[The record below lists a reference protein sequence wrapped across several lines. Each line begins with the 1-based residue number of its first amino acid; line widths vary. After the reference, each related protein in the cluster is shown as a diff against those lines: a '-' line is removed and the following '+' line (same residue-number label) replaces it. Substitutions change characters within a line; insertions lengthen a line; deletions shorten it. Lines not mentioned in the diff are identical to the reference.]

1 LCVATSA
8 EPTFPERFPEKIAM
22 KKLVGAESDAAAT
35 PRAGLR
41 QLMSA
46 ALLASLRRGRAKRPL
61 SLALQGGGSFG
72 AFTWGVLDRLL
83 ERDDV
88 TLDTVSGVSAG
99 AVNAVLLASGLAEGG
114 PAAARRRLERFWR
127 RVSSAARLGRAASG
141 TAALAL
147 EFSMRVLSPY
157 QLNPLGLNPLREILA
172 AEVDF
177 ARLRQAS
184 PVRLLIGATR
194 VKDGRLRL
202 FRDQEI
208 TLDMVLASACLPQ
221 IQHAVEIDGEWYWDG
236 GFSANPPLRQ
246 LVLESAADDVV
257 LVQITPEA
265 QSGVPYLLNDI
276 TRRVNQ
282 ITFNGP
288 LQREIEA
295 LADLAAV
302 CGRERYFRSRLCRK
316 LRRLRLHR
324 IAAEDVIEGLQQASA
339 LALDWRFLVRLKEGG
354 RKAAEDCAAR
364 IARARA

>member
-1 LCVATSA
+1 MTRWAKA
-8 EPTFPERFPEKIAM
+8 D
-22 KKLVGAESDAAAT
+22 GAAAEGA
-35 PRAGLR
+35 RASLR
-41 QLMSA
+41 QLVPR
-46 ALLASLRRGRAKRPL
+46 ALLAPLRRERRKRL
-61 SLALQGGGSFG
+61 VSLALQGGGSFG

-83 ERDDV
+83 ERDD
-88 TLDTVSGVSAG
+88 LAIDTVSGVSAG

-114 PAAARRRLERFWR
+114 PAEARRRLERFWQ
-127 RVSSAARLGRAASG
+127 RVSRAQRLGRAASG

-147 EFSMRVLSPY
+147 ELSMRMLSPY

-172 AEVDF
+172 AEIDF
-177 ARLRQAS
+177 ARLRETS
-184 PVRLLIGATR
+184 PIRLLIGATR

-202 FRDQEI
+202 FRTEEI
-208 TLDMVLASACLPQ
+208 TLEAVLASACLPQ
-221 IQHAVEIDGEWYWDG
+221 IQHAVAIEGEWYWDG

-246 LVLESAADDVV
+246 LVLDSLADDVV

-265 QSGVPYLLNDI
+265 QSGGAPVLLNDI

-295 LADLAAV
+295 LADLCAV

-324 IAAEDVIEGLQQASA
+324 IAAEDVVEGLQQASA
-339 LALDWRFLVRLKEGG
+339 MALDRRFLRRLREGG
-354 RKAAEDCAAR
+354 RQAAEDWATRLAQ
-364 IARARA
+364 ARA